1 MQKIITK
8 KNIVNSF
15 SDLFKVEF
23 KAKYSK
29 ELYDILEK
37 FISSKIEIE
46 VENESKVN
54 VYKKVREF
62 LIDNNIS
69 ADGDLY
75 KISSWFVELYKND
88 IFKLINPQYYI
99 EDEFFFV
106 RTKKRKQYA
115 LLIFLNLVI
124 NHKLYDSILKEEFC
138 KGNFYFK
145 INYDKKIFD
154 SRLRIKNTMFNRQVL
169 GNFKSILPLLRDVDM
184 TDFIYERIGL
194 TAYQFTLD
202 KNLIKERINLALD
215 NVKEECNNFLYFIG
229 K

>member
-124 NHKLYDSILKEEFC
+124 SNKLYYSILKKSFYEEEFC

-184 TDFIYERIGL
+184 TDFIYERIG
-194 TAYQFTLD
+194 D
-202 KNLIKERINLALD
+202 ENLIKERINLALD
-215 NVKEECNNFLYFIG
+215 NVKEECNNFLFYIG